1 MNPYKQLQLNKELE
15 AIAKKQIEI
24 YKKRVKLS
32 KELEQDL
39 DNKELQN
46 RIIELEEE
54 SQKLKKKVR
63 IYKLTFKHS
72 YR

>member
-54 SQKLKKKVR
+54 SQKLKKKSED
-63 IYKLTFKHS
+63 LQANF
-72 YR
+72 

>member
-15 AIAKKQIEI
+15 EIAKKQIEI

-54 SQKLKKKVR
+54 GQKLKKKSED
-63 IYKLTFKHS
+63 LQANF
-72 YR
+72 